1 MLSKMVIGVTVIV
14 LTLVH
19 VGDAKMPDAGVQNR
33 KYVVL
38 LGASVG
44 KAWNIESLPSRLTK
58 SGSSPLAPAASRLT
72 MFPYRFEYVGLYQF
86 DKSPALEQLLNRKQN
101 KPHAII
107 IKECAAYLP
116 GDITFENAKS
126 LMTRWIAQCQE
137 KGIVPIPTTVV
148 PVTRSHDDK
157 FKTHNPLKR
166 AVKWILGISMK
177 TRIEQIIE
185 YNDWIKDYAKQKGL
199 IFLDLEAPLRISTTD
214 RFLRDDLTKGDGLHL
229 NAEAYKLLDCIVI
242 PTLEKI
248 KFPN

>member
-1 MLSKMVIGVTVIV
+1 MLSKMVIGVMVII
-14 LTLVH
+14 LTSVH
-19 VGDAKMPDAGVQNR
+19 IGDAKMPDAKAQG
-33 KYVVL
+33 KKHVVL

-44 KAWNIESLPSRLTK
+44 KAWNIESLPNRLTK
-58 SGSSPLAPAASRLT
+58 SGSSPLTPDALRLT

-86 DKSPALEQLLNRKQN
+86 DKSSALEQLLNRKQN
-101 KPHAII
+101 KPDVII
-107 IKECAAYLP
+107 IKECAAYFP
-116 GDITFENAKS
+116 SDVTFENAKL
-126 LMTRWIAQCQE
+126 LMSQWISKCQE
-137 KGIVPIPTTVV
+137 KGVFPIPTTVV

-166 AVKWILGISMK
+166 AIKWILGISMK
-177 TRIEQIIE
+177 TRMERIIE

-229 NAEAYKLLDCIVI
+229 NPEAYRFLDGIII
-242 PTLEKI
+242 PTLGKI